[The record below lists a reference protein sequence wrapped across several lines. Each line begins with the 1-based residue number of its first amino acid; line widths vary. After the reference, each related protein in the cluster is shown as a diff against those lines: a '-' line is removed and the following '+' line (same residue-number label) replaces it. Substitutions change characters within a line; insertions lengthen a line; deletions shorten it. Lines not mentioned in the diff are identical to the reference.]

1 MGRGHIGVT
10 VACCLDVQEAFLEGK
25 GIARPRIPARPAWM
39 ASGRR
44 PGEAPGKL
52 RPNAPEGH
60 GERGGSLGQRGFP
73 SRKGGPL
80 PALRFRLGCVPTRR
94 RRKRRAAEAV
104 ASGVDLR
111 AMPLHKVPPR
121 LWDSLR
127 LQRGIL
133 ARLPPHYLRAL
144 REDAAAPPPAV
155 HWRPPAG
162 EYVRR
167 PGPLEGVRQQVVPV
181 PVYFPP
187 ESQEGLWGGE
197 GWVEGYRY
205 AHDDKVGPRPR
216 AWSRPGALAPLSG
229 GGLLRVTPLAPSPSL
244 VPSALET
251 VEEGLEA
258 ADFQSRIL
266 QRDPRQEVEN
276 CYYHEDAGADRQ
288 SFWL

>member
-10 VACCLDVQEAFLEGK
+10 VACCLDGQEAFLEGK
-25 GIARPRIPARPAWM
+25 GIARTCGREFLPALLGWPAGGARARPQ
-39 ASGRR
+39 ASYDQTPRR
-44 PGEAPGKL
+44 ATG
-52 RPNAPEGH
+52 
-60 GERGGSLGQRGFP
+60 RGGAL

-80 PALRFRLGCVPTRR
+80 PALPFRLGCVPTRR
-94 RRKRRAAEAV
+94 RRKRRAAEA
-104 ASGVDLR
+104 ATSGVDLR

-216 AWSRPGALAPLSG
+216 AWSRPGALAPLPG
-229 GGLLRVTPLAPSPSL
+229 GGAPARYPPGSISFL
-244 VPSALET
+244 GAFS
-251 VEEGLEA
+251 
-258 ADFQSRIL
+258 SR
-266 QRDPRQEVEN
+266 
-276 CYYHEDAGADRQ
+276 GG
-288 SFWL
+288 